1 MNIEQQY
8 IDLFE
13 EQYNELCKNSAE
25 ILNVPRKEA
34 MAHFEEQ
41 GIPKKGTER
50 YRHTKLD
57 DVLKLNYGVNMQ
69 GLLPKFN
76 PYEEFEC
83 DAKGLG
89 TDLHFLVNG
98 VYVDKQQSNT
108 SGVYVGSLK
117 KFADQNPE
125 KLRPYYNRLA
135 AAQNDSMS
143 QFNTAFVQD
152 GLLLFVPRNIK
163 VEETIQLINI
173 LHSNVDMLIF
183 RRILVIIEQ
192 GAEAKLLLCDH
203 VTQQQHYFSS
213 QVIEVFVGE
222 NATLDV
228 YDLEETHNLTSRV
241 NHVYVEQE
249 ANSNVVINGTTLH
262 NGLTRNDIYVDMIGQ
277 GANVELSGMIIA
289 DKEQHVDNHTFVR
302 HKVPNCTSHE
312 LFKYVLDDF
321 AVGAFSGRVL
331 VERNAQKSL
340 SEQSN
345 KNLCLNSKAHMYTQP
360 QLEIYAD
367 DVKCSHGATVGQLD
381 EEAMFY
387 MMQRGIPM
395 AEARML
401 LMFAFVSD
409 VIDQIRIPSLQERLH
424 LLTEQRFRGELNQ
437 CAGCA
442 LCQK

>member
-13 EQYNELCKNSAE
+13 EQYDALCHNSTELMNA
-25 ILNVPRKEA
+25 PRKEA
-34 MAHFEEQ
+34 MAHFEKQ
-41 GIPKKGTER
+41 GIPKKGVER
-50 YRHTKLD
+50 YRYTRLD
-57 DVLKLNYGVNMQ
+57 DVLKVDYGVNMQ
-69 GLLPKFN
+69 CLLPKFN
-76 PYEEFEC
+76 PYKEFEC

-98 VYVDKQQSNT
+98 VYYGKKPNDAE
-108 SGVYVGSLK
+108 GVYVGSLK
-117 KFADQNPE
+117 KFATEHPE
-125 KLRPYYNRLA
+125 RLRPYYNRLA
-135 AAQNDSMS
+135 AAQKDSMAE
-143 QFNTAFVQD
+143 FNTAFVQD
-152 GLLLFVPRNIK
+152 GLLLFVPRNTK
-163 VEETIQLINI
+163 VEDTIQLINI
-173 LHSNVDMLIF
+173 LHSNVDMIIF
-183 RRILVIIEQ
+183 RRILVVIEQ

-203 VTQQQHYFSS
+203 VTQQQRYFSS

-222 NATLDV
+222 NAHLDI
-228 YDLEETHNLTSRV
+228 YDLEETHNLTARV

-249 ANSNVVINGTTLH
+249 GNSNVVINGTTLH

-277 GANVELSGMIIA
+277 GANVELSGMAIA

-312 LFKYVLDDF
+312 LFKYVLDDV
-321 AVGAFSGRVL
+321 AVGAYSGRVL
-331 VERNAQKSL
+331 VERDAQKSY
-340 SEQSN
+340 SEQSS

-381 EEAMFY
+381 EDALFY
-387 MMQRGIPM
+387 MMQRGIPK

-424 LLTEQRFRGELNQ
+424 HLTEQRFRGELDQ

>member
-1 MNIEQQY
+1 MKIEQQY
-8 IDLFE
+8 IDLFK
-13 EQYNELCKNSAE
+13 EQYDVLCKNSTE
-25 ILNVPRKEA
+25 ILNIPRKEA

-41 GIPKKGTER
+41 GIPQKGIEKYR
-50 YRHTKLD
+50 YTRFD
-57 DVLKLNYGVNMQ
+57 DVLKVDYGVNMQ
-69 GLLPKFN
+69 CLLPNFN

-83 DAKGLG
+83 DAKDIG

-98 VYVDKQQSNT
+98 VYFDKKLSHG
-108 SGVYVGSLK
+108 SGIFIGSLK
-117 KFADQNPE
+117 KFAAEKPE
-125 KLRPYYNRLA
+125 LLRPYYNRLA
-135 AAQNDSMS
+135 SVQNDLMS
-143 QFNTAFVQD
+143 EFNTAFAQD
-152 GLLLFVPRNIK
+152 GLLVFVPRNTK

-173 LHSNVDMLIF
+173 LHSNVDMIVF
-183 RRILVIIEQ
+183 RRILIILET

-203 VTQQQHYFSS
+203 VTQQQRYLSS

-222 NATLDV
+222 NATLDI
-228 YDLEETHNLTSRV
+228 YDLEETHSLTSRI
-241 NHVYVEQE
+241 NNVYVEQE

-262 NGLTRNDIYVDMIGQ
+262 NGLTRNDTYVDMIGQ
-277 GANVELSGMIIA
+277 GANVELSGMVIA
-289 DKEQHVDNHTFVR
+289 DKEQHVDNHTFIR

-312 LFKYVLDDF
+312 LFKYVLDDL

-331 VERNAQKSL
+331 VERDAQKSF

-345 KNLCLNSKAHMYTQP
+345 KNLCLNSTAHMYTQP

-367 DVKCSHGATVGQLD
+367 DVKCSHGATIGQLD
-381 EEAMFY
+381 EDAMFY
-387 MMQRGIPM
+387 MMQRGIPK

-424 LLTEQRFRGELNQ
+424 LLTEQRFRGELDQ
-437 CAGCA
+437 CTGCA